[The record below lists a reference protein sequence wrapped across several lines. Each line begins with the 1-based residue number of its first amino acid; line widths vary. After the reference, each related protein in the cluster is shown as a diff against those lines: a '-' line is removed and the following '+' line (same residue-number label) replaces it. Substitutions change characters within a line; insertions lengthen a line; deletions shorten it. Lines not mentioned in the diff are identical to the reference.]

1 MLDIK
6 GLRASYGHIEV
17 LKGIDLRVGEGE
29 IVTMIG
35 SNGSGKS
42 SLLKTISGVVRASS
56 GEIIFKGKNIERFS
70 CAKIVA
76 DGMSHVPEGR
86 QLFGPLTVM
95 ENLELGAYTRYRR
108 DSKKEIEEDTE
119 FVFDMFPVLKERWKQ
134 TAGTLSGGEQQML
147 AIGRALMSKP
157 QLLLLDE
164 PSMGLAPIIIQSI
177 FAILK
182 DLRKKGLTLLLVEQD
197 AMVALSIADRG
208 YVLQNGEVVLSDTSK
223 NLLDNE
229 DVKAIYFGH
238 RKKAH

>member
-1 MLDIK
+1 MLDIR
-6 GLRASYGHIEV
+6 GLKASYGHIEV
-17 LKGIDLRVGEGE
+17 LKGIDLRVDEGE

-35 SNGSGKS
+35 SNGAGKS
-42 SLLKTISGVVRASS
+42 SLLKTISGVVRAGS
-56 GEIIFKGKNIERFS
+56 GEITFKGRNIERWS

-76 DGMSHVPEGR
+76 TGISHVPEGR
-86 QLFGPLTVM
+86 QLFGPLTVF
-95 ENLELGAYTRYRR
+95 ENLQLGAYTRYRR
-108 DSKKEIEEDTE
+108 DSKKEIDEDTE
-119 FVFDMFPVLKERWKQ
+119 FVFEMFPVLKERWKQ

-164 PSMGLAPIIIQSI
+164 PSMGLAPIIIQNI

-208 YVLQNGEVVLSDTSK
+208 YVLQNGQVVMADTSQ

-238 RKKAH
+238 RDKAH